1 LTVNPYI
8 FCFYLHEN
16 NVIYISSNVVTELLN
31 NCFEM
36 IDTYIN
42 IDKEHKNFD
51 DLLKSSGVKK
61 LVIKNIQ
68 TPKQIHLVVTSLSK
82 YGETKKNLS
91 DLESSTKPF
100 PTLIIVNDIDFEQTV
115 DLIQNPQIE
124 LISSNSKIEEVG
136 ARVHALVGDSDS
148 EILEFKDLSINLKTY
163 EAKAGDVLLDL
174 TFMEY
179 ELLKFFV
186 VNQENVWSREQLL
199 EKVWGYDYFGGAR
212 TVDVHVRRLRAKL
225 GDQRN
230 DWIKTVHSVGYKFN

>member
-1 LTVNPYI
+1 
-8 FCFYLHEN
+8 
-16 NVIYISSNVVTELLN
+16 
-31 NCFEM
+31 M

-42 IDKEHKNFD
+42 IDKVHKGFEKF
-51 DLLKSSGVKK
+51 LKSSDIRK
-61 LVIKNIQ
+61 LNLKNIES
-68 TPKQIHLVVTSLSK
+68 PKQITLVVTSLSK

-91 DLESSTKPF
+91 DLESSNKPF
-100 PTLIIVNDIDFEQTV
+100 PTLIIVDDVDFEQTV

-124 LISSNSKIEEVG
+124 LISSSSKLEEVG
-136 ARVHALVGDSDS
+136 ARVHALVGDSES

-163 EAKAGDVLLDL
+163 EAKAGESLLDL

-225 GDQRN
+225 GDKRN

>member
-1 LTVNPYI
+1 
-8 FCFYLHEN
+8 
-16 NVIYISSNVVTELLN
+16 
-31 NCFEM
+31 M

-42 IDKEHKNFD
+42 IDKEHKNFE

-100 PTLIIVNDIDFEQTV
+100 PTLIIVNELDFEQTV

-124 LISSNSKIEEVG
+124 LISSNSKLEEVG

>member
-1 LTVNPYI
+1 
-8 FCFYLHEN
+8 
-16 NVIYISSNVVTELLN
+16 
-31 NCFEM
+31 M

-42 IDKEHKNFD
+42 IDKEHKNFE

-100 PTLIIVNDIDFEQTV
+100 PTLIIVNEVDFEQTV

-124 LISSNSKIEEVG
+124 LISSNSKLEEVG

-148 EILEFKDLSINLKTY
+148 EILEFIDLSINLKTY

>member
-1 LTVNPYI
+1 
-8 FCFYLHEN
+8 
-16 NVIYISSNVVTELLN
+16 
-31 NCFEM
+31 M

-42 IDKEHKNFD
+42 IVKEHKNFE
-51 DLLKSSGVKK
+51 DLLKSLGVKK
-61 LVIKNIQ
+61 LIVKNIQ
-68 TPKQIHLVVTSLSK
+68 NPKQIKLVVTSLSK

-91 DLESSTKPF
+91 DFESSTKPF
-100 PTLIIVNDIDFEQTV
+100 PTLIIVNDIDFEQTI

-124 LISSNSKIEEVG
+124 LISSNSKLEEVG

-163 EAKAGDVLLDL
+163 EAKVGNVLLDL

-230 DWIKTVHSVGYKFN
+230 NWIKTVHSVGYKFN

>member
-1 LTVNPYI
+1 
-8 FCFYLHEN
+8 
-16 NVIYISSNVVTELLN
+16 
-31 NCFEM
+31 M

-42 IDKEHKNFD
+42 IDKEHKNFE

-82 YGETKKNLS
+82 YGETKKHLS

-100 PTLIIVNDIDFEQTV
+100 PTLIIVNEVDFEQTV

-124 LISSNSKIEEVG
+124 LISSISKLEEVG

>member
-1 LTVNPYI
+1 
-8 FCFYLHEN
+8 
-16 NVIYISSNVVTELLN
+16 
-31 NCFEM
+31 M

-42 IDKEHKNFD
+42 IDKEHKNFE

-100 PTLIIVNDIDFEQTV
+100 PTLIIVNEVDFEQTV

-124 LISSNSKIEEVG
+124 LISSNSKLEEVG
-136 ARVHALVGDSDS
+136 ARVHALVGGSES

>member
-1 LTVNPYI
+1 
-8 FCFYLHEN
+8 
-16 NVIYISSNVVTELLN
+16 
-31 NCFEM
+31 M

-42 IDKEHKNFD
+42 IDKEHKNFE
-51 DLLKSSGVKK
+51 DLLKSSGIKK

-100 PTLIIVNDIDFEQTV
+100 PTLIIVNDVDFEQTV

-124 LISSNSKIEEVG
+124 LISSNSKLEEVG
-136 ARVHALVGDSDS
+136 ARVHALVGGSES